1 MILLLRID
9 KSLMNCCQK
18 CCRIEQSLIS
28 LSIRRFILLR
38 LAKFGTSIR
47 QPVRTEL
54 LPHGQ
59 PDKFAN
65 HYPMPR
71 HQTLNIHFITFC
83 LVLMQD
89 FKYGALSVNISW
101 IICWNLVQKCKNH
114 WFKKENFFFFWKLKL
129 NIFKALCK
137 KWIQLLV
144 NKTK

>member
-71 HQTLNIHFITFC
+71 HQTLNIHFITFWC
-83 LVLMQD
+83 KTSSMVH
-89 FKYGALSVNISW
+89 SVW
-101 IICWNLVQKCKNH
+101 IFLGSFVEI
-114 WFKKENFFFFWKLKL
+114 WFKNAKIIDSRKRTFFFWKLKL

-137 KWIQLLV
+137 KWIQFLI

>member
-71 HQTLNIHFITFC
+71 HQTLNIHFITFWC
-83 LVLMQD
+83 KTSSMVHSVWILDHLLKFGSKMQ
-89 FKYGALSVNISW
+89 KSLIQERE
-101 IICWNLVQKCKNH
+101 L
-114 WFKKENFFFFWKLKL
+114 FFFFGNLNWIFLKPSAR
-129 NIFKALCK
+129 NEYNF
-137 KWIQLLV
+137 
-144 NKTK
+144 